1 MNWIQTRHWIAF
13 SLEEPRVEDVHIHD
27 IAHALAHLCRFNG
40 HTRTFYS
47 VAEHSVR
54 CSYIVDCDFALDALL
69 HDAAESYIGDV
80 SSPLKLALG
89 PAWSE
94 LEERVASVVAE
105 AFGLL
110 WPIPR
115 CVHAADQRML
125 ATEVRDLLGRKLD
138 GFTILAEPLD
148 GTICDPWSPSLA
160 AFNFL
165 NRFLELTEGAK
176 DSQAATSSSLPLVR
190 KFQDHKQGSEDLIER
205 LAAKNS
211 LREQRL
217 REHRSA

>member
-1 MNWIQTRHWIAF
+1 MSQPRMMSQSMTWIQTRHRIAF
-13 SLEEPRVEDVHIHD
+13 SLEEPRVTDVHIHD

-54 CSYIVDCDFALDALL
+54 CSYIVDRDFALDALL
-69 HDAAESYIGDV
+69 HDAAEAYIGDV

-89 PAWSE
+89 EAWSD
-94 LEERVASVVAE
+94 LENRVAGVVAE

-125 ATEVRDLLGRKLD
+125 ATEVRDLLGRD
-138 GFTILAEPLD
+138 
-148 GTICDPWSPSLA
+148 
-160 AFNFL
+160 
-165 NRFLELTEGAK
+165 
-176 DSQAATSSSLPLVR
+176 R
-190 KFQDHKQGSEDLIER
+190 KSVV
-205 LAAKNS
+205 
-211 LREQRL
+211 
-217 REHRSA
+217 